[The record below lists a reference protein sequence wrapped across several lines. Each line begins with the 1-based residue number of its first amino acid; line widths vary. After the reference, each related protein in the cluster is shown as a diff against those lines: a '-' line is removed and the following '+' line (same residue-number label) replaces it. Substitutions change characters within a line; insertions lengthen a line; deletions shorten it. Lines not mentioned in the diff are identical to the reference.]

1 MSSDSMTCA
10 LPGTPRSFLQKIN
23 AEWHKYALWV
33 YTAIVLLHW
42 GEHLTQAFQVYVLGW
57 PLNKSYG
64 MLGMVWPELVKTEGL
79 HYFYALFM
87 LVVFWVLRKGFV
99 GRSYYWW
106 MAAFWIQFW
115 HHIEHALL
123 QYQVLAGHNFFG
135 APAPISIIQM
145 LGFIEGTPET
155 GFGGLLA
162 GPPKHAFSALM
173 LAVRRL
179 EVHLVYNSIVTI
191 PMVVAMYYHMFP
203 SPAEEERMQC
213 TCAWHR
219 NRKFVPEPAGA

>member
-1 MSSDSMTCA
+1 MSSAAITCA
-10 LPGTPRSFLQKIN
+10 LPGANRSILDKVN
-23 AEWHKYALWV
+23 AEWHKYALWI
-33 YTAIVLLHW
+33 YTTIILLHW
-42 GEHLTQAFQVYVLGW
+42 GEHLTQAFQVYVLDW
-57 PLNKSYG
+57 PLKQSFG

-87 LVVFWVLRKGFV
+87 LAVFWFLRKGFV

-145 LGFIEGTPET
+145 LGFIEGDASN

-162 GPPKHAFSALM
+162 GPPVHPVSM
-173 LAVRRL
+173 LLLGVRRL
-179 EVHLVYNSIVTI
+179 EVHLIYNAIVTV
-191 PMVVAMYYHMFP
+191 PMVIAMYYHMWP
-203 SPAEEERMQC
+203 SPEEEAQMHC
-213 TCAWHR
+213 GCAWHKR
-219 NRKFVPEPAGA
+219 PKVLETTAT